1 MSDTQLNPR
10 NGDYI
15 PDAPINDLGNA
26 VYIRLFTPLGSW
38 WADPSLGSRLHE
50 LERQKDLE
58 RVRVLARQY
67 AEDALAPLLRDG
79 RARRVAVS
87 AQSLGKDQS
96 GSGRC
101 LLLIEVE
108 DATGKVAS
116 YNYQVKV
123 S

>member
-1 MSDTQLNPR
+1 MSDTQLNPLS
-10 NGDYI
+10 GDYI
-15 PDAPINDLGNA
+15 PGACIENLGNA

-67 AEDALAPLLRDG
+67 AEDALAPLVKDG
-79 RARRVAVS
+79 RARRINVS
-87 AQSLGKDQS
+87 AHSPGKDNS
-96 GSGRC
+96 GAGRC

-108 DATGKVAS
+108 DATGNVAS
-116 YNYQVKV
+116 YTYQVKV
-123 S
+123 A